1 VRRRPMAARRRE
13 LPAGPKEKTTSAGG
27 LARTLWLRLL
37 RRGKFLLGHDPI
49 FLPVL
54 LRMTPLGISRQ
65 ITEQTD
71 LVVEG
76 FPRSGNTFTVF
87 ALQDAAQQRLRI
99 ASHVHHPS
107 QVVLAVARGVPTVLV
122 VREPVSALASYLA
135 YGQHG
140 RPHTVLKEYASYL
153 RELIPYVDQIM
164 VCTFPEI
171 VSDLS
176 AIIDRINE
184 RFSLQIPP
192 FDQSPEN
199 VDRVFDEIAL
209 NHRLVHRGKN
219 PDFVA
224 PRPMS
229 ARRELSDQAR
239 AGLLDP
245 RHSRLLDDALN
256 LYEFF
261 ASRSAQQKAIY
272 EQLRDAG
279 TT

>member
-1 VRRRPMAARRRE
+1 M
-13 LPAGPKEKTTSAGG
+13 
-27 LARTLWLRLL
+27 
-37 RRGKFLLGHDPI
+37 
-49 FLPVL
+49 
-54 LRMTPLGISRQ
+54 
-65 ITEQTD
+65 
-71 LVVEG
+71 VEG

-87 ALQDAAQQRLRI
+87 ALQDAANQRLRI

-107 QVVLAVARGVPTVLV
+107 QVIRAVSRGVPTVLV
-122 VREPVSALASYLA
+122 VRDPVSALASYLS

-140 RPHTVLKEYASYL
+140 RPHTVLKEYVSYH
-153 RELIPYVDQIM
+153 RELIPYIDQTM

-199 VDRVFDEIAL
+199 VDRVFEEIAL
-209 NHRLVHRGKN
+209 QHRLVHKGKN

-229 ARRELSDQAR
+229 ARRAVTDQAR

-245 RHSRLLDDALN
+245 RHKPLLEDAVKLFE
-256 LYEFF
+256 YF
-261 ASRSAQQKAIY
+261 ATRSAQQKAVY
-272 EQLRDAG
+272 EQIRDAAPR
-279 TT
+279 